1 MYSWSQTAASN
12 SNADSAINWAE
23 GQLPSTVND
32 SGRGMMSILAKWRDD
47 ISGVQPS
54 NVVQT
59 SGGAAN
65 VQTLTTNGSI
75 AALTNGWTLT
85 FKAGFTN
92 SAACTLNV
100 DSLGA
105 KSIQRISGTA
115 LAGGE
120 LIAGCVYTVTYHQ
133 PADAWILHSS
143 GTVSTL
149 SANLSAASFSLGT
162 STSQAA
168 DLFLEEGGVINWD
181 NGDATITQTANDIT
195 IAGITTFGVGTST
208 AVTLGTIELGAA
220 SDTTIAR
227 SSAGVATIEGAEIL
241 TGNPLSVAKGG
252 TGQATAA
259 EAVGELIQ
267 ALTEDVAPDFTAD
280 YVGTYEASTDT
291 GKKVALST
299 LLRPTTSSA
308 PIGYASGAGA
318 AVTQLTS
325 KSTGVTINAICGTI
339 TTDNANMASL
349 NSDLFTVTNSTVAST
364 DVVVLSCATAGA
376 DDYQLTATS
385 VANGSFK
392 ILITNMSGGN
402 RADAIAIN
410 FAVIKAVAA

>member
-1 MYSWSQTAASN
+1 MATGMYSWSQTAASN
-12 SNADSAINWAE
+12 STADSAINWAE

-59 SGGAAN
+59 SAGAAN

-85 FKAGFTN
+85 FKAGYTN

-149 SANLSAASFSLGT
+149 SANLSAASYSLGT

-227 SSAGVATIEGAEIL
+227 SSAGVATIEGAEII
-241 TGNPLSVAKGG
+241 TGNPVSVAKGG
-252 TGQATAA
+252 TGQTTAA
-259 EAVGELIQ
+259 EAIGELTQ
-267 ALTEDVAPDFTAD
+267 ALTADTAPDYSAD
-280 YVGTYEASTDT
+280 YVSTYDASADT
-291 GKKVALST
+291 GKKVLLST
-299 LLRPTTSSA
+299 LANNADNAAKAWGFINGGGTPAIAASYNVTSVTDSGQGLLTVTLTTPFSSA
-308 PIGYASGAGA
+308 NYCVVATVHSQSSGIQNLGIKVSITDASNFTLRVEDPDGNENDPSVGYSFVCYGA
-318 AVTQLTS
+318 Q
-325 KSTGVTINAICGTI
+325 
-339 TTDNANMASL
+339 
-349 NSDLFTVTNSTVAST
+349 
-364 DVVVLSCATAGA
+364 
-376 DDYQLTATS
+376 
-385 VANGSFK
+385 
-392 ILITNMSGGN
+392 
-402 RADAIAIN
+402 
-410 FAVIKAVAA
+410 